1 MVPCYMLTTTAP
13 VDGSVYQEDYDLE
26 TAVQLVSCVSLS
38 NWVARVSFWLAVA
51 HLKD

>member
-1 MVPCYMLTTTAP
+1 MVPYYVLTKTAP
-13 VDGSVYQEDYDLE
+13 VGGSVSQEDYDLE

-38 NWVARVSFWLAVA
+38 NWVARVSSWLAVA